1 MKDKI
6 KQTILSI
13 LAEKRRN
20 GDVLPFAT
28 SIEVA
33 HRLKMNALDAEKIA
47 EDIEGIEKGKTLNHA
62 WYDIYG
68 ENDQGLHRAKT
79 SSADLYRKGWKK
91 RTR

>member
-13 LAEKRRN
+13 LAEKRAN

-33 HRLKMNALDAEKIA
+33 HRLNLDAFQVEEIA
-47 EDIEGIEKGKTLNHA
+47 KDIEGIVREETLNHE
-62 WYDIYG
+62 YDYYY
-68 ENDQGLHRAKT
+68 E
-79 SSADLYRKGWKK
+79 
-91 RTR
+91 

>member
-6 KQTILSI
+6 KQAILSI

-33 HRLKMNALDAEKIA
+33 HRLKMNVLEVEKIA
-47 EDIEGIEKGKTLNHA
+47 EDIEGIDKGKTLNHA
-62 WYDIYG
+62 WY
-68 ENDQGLHRAKT
+68 E
-79 SSADLYRKGWKK
+79 
-91 RTR
+91 TR